1 LSEIQL
7 MTYWL
12 TYMYVRCNRSVS
24 YPAPAYYSHWA
35 SRRARVLGNDLISQ
49 DPDGVQ
55 TNDMLIE
62 FSIDWLRG
70 DRTQCMNFV

>member
-1 LSEIQL
+1 

-35 SRRARVLGNDLISQ
+35 SRRARTLGNDLIMQ
-49 DPDGVQ
+49 DPDGNQ
-55 TNDMLIE
+55 ANEMLMDL
-62 FSIDWLRG
+62 SIDWLRG
-70 DRTQCMNFV
+70 DRSQSMFFV